1 MKIKTLINSPVLI
14 TCLKALNLKL
24 LVIEDEPA
32 LNKSIVEYLAGRQYL
47 CESVNTYRDALEKI
61 ECYGYDCIILD
72 IMLPDGNGLK
82 LLEQIKANNKTD
94 GIIII
99 SARNELDDKVTGLEL
114 GADDYL
120 TKPFHLPELGVRVAA
135 IIRRKNLLGNN
146 TITFE
151 EIEIDVPGKMVTVN
165 KKPVVLTRKEYD
177 LLLYFIINKSRVL
190 SKNAIAEHLW
200 GDDMDMVDNH
210 DFLYTHVKNL
220 RKKLVQAGAADYI
233 KSIYGIGY
241 KFSL

>member
-1 MKIKTLINSPVLI
+1 M
-14 TCLKALNLKL
+14 KL
-24 LVIEDEPA
+24 LVIEDEPS
-32 LNKSIVEYLAGRQYL
+32 LNKSIVDYLTDRLYL
-47 CESVNTYRDALEKI
+47 CESVSRYDEAIEKI
-61 ECYGYDCIILD
+61 ECYQYDCIVLD

-99 SARNELDDKVTGLEL
+99 SARNELDDRIKGIEL

-120 TKPFHLPELGVRVAA
+120 TKPFHLPELAVRIAA
-135 IIRRKNLLGNN
+135 IIRRKSLMGSNLLA
-146 TITFE
+146 FQ
-151 EIEIDVPGKMVTVN
+151 EIRVDVSGKSVAVN
-165 KKPVVLTRKEYD
+165 DSPLTLTRKEHD
-177 LLLYFIINKSRVL
+177 LLLYFIINKNRVL

-220 RKKLVQAGAADYI
+220 RRKLVQAGANDYI
-233 KSIYGIGY
+233 QSIYGIGY
-241 KFSL
+241 KFSIS